1 MERSGPKLSVAREND
16 IPALDGIRAY
26 AVCSVVMGHF
36 VPIPW
41 LQSLIG
47 WGDTGVFIF
56 FCLSG
61 FLITRILLQGTDR
74 THPGQRGTL
83 LKSFSRR
90 FLRIFPIYY
99 LVLGAGVA
107 LQYPPIVDNLF
118 RLATYSVGIPGLP
131 PLSPLR
137 SASHLW
143 SLSVEEQFY
152 LVWPCLIVLGP
163 RRWRLGFTLTAI
175 LASFAYK
182 LLLAMYGGN
191 YGEIFRPALGCVDSL
206 GCGSL
211 AAILFHGPSS
221 PLRQRIAS
229 WPVVTGAF
237 IVAAA
242 LWAYR
247 MVNIDHRYS
256 EHLTFGV
263 IQVLAFAIFFSLLIL
278 FLAEHR
284 NNRLSTVLS
293 LPPLRFIAKISYG
306 VYLYHYFM
314 PIVINL
320 LVQKLGMPFPHYTQE
335 NVVLAAIPLAF
346 VVATVSWYLIE
357 QPLLALKRFYPYPRA
372 QNQLGGLMTEIA
384 TWPTNSGVS
393 ALGRPESADS
403 APPRSKT
410 PPRP

>member
-1 MERSGPKLSVAREND
+1 MDRCEEKTPDSREAD

-26 AVCSVVMGHF
+26 AVCSVVIGHF

-74 THPGQRGTL
+74 VGPGQKGAL
-83 LKSFSRR
+83 LKSFYSRR

-107 LQYPPIVDNLF
+107 LQYPPIAENLI
-118 RLATYSVGIPGLP
+118 RLATYSVGVPWLP
-131 PLSPLR
+131 PVPPLR

-152 LVWPCLIVLGP
+152 LVWPWLMVLGP
-163 RRWRLGFTLTAI
+163 RPWRLGLTLTAI
-175 LASFAYK
+175 LASLACK
-182 LLLAMYGGN
+182 LLLAMGGGDYGD
-191 YGEIFRPALGCVDSL
+191 IFRPALGCMDSL

-211 AAILFHGPSS
+211 AAIIFQSPPS

-229 WPVVTGAF
+229 WPFVTGTF

-247 MVNIDHRYS
+247 MANIDHRYS
-256 EHLTFGV
+256 NHLTFGV
-263 IQVLAFAIFFSLLIL
+263 IQVFAFAVFFSLLIL

-284 NNRLSTVLS
+284 KNLLSTVLS

-306 VYLYHYFM
+306 VYLYHFFM

-320 LVQKLGMPFPHYTQE
+320 FVQKLGLPFPRYTPE
-335 NVVLAAIPLAF
+335 NVVLAAIPLTF
-346 VVATVSWYLIE
+346 IVATLSWYLVE
-357 QPLLALKRFYPYPRA
+357 RPLLSQKRFYPYPAAPNQPVRTGHRA
-372 QNQLGGLMTEIA
+372 
-384 TWPTNSGVS
+384 
-393 ALGRPESADS
+393 
-403 APPRSKT
+403 
-410 PPRP
+410 